1 MLHPVYQRYNED
13 INDSV
18 QTFTAAKCLS
28 SDMTINNHG
37 SLVVGIKYTR
47 TFQLQLITTSIRAN

>member
-37 SLVVGIKYTR
+37 SLVVGI
-47 TFQLQLITTSIRAN
+47 